1 MVSASLFSAKM
12 ILIKRVSGAMEWL
25 QGSSQSTQRTIV
37 TEQSHEDI
45 WTCYSVALLGFA
57 SRNWAVTSS
66 TPCAVELV
74 MEGSILRFVGLS
86 LQQLRGD
93 CLMVELD
100 L

>member
-12 ILIKRVSGAMEWL
+12 ILIKRVNGAMEWL

-45 WTCYSVALLGFA
+45 WTYYS
-57 SRNWAVTSS
+57 VTSS

-93 CLMVELD
+93 CLTVELD